1 MHMILLLEK
10 VSYSNGH
17 AISGPITRTCWT
29 KASIKAIITISI
41 NIIIL
46 TINIKYLVNWLTY

>member
-1 MHMILLLEK
+1 MILLLEK
-10 VSYSNGH
+10 VSYSNGRT
-17 AISGPITRTCWT
+17 ISGPITRTCWT

-46 TINIKYLVNWLTY
+46 PTNIKYL